1 MLGVGVIS
9 EHKHP
14 QSIAD
19 KISLGEDNLHHL
31 YNAVECPKLD
41 DGNLK
46 GCTSSNAKL
55 SFNPHVQNS
64 LRQEILQLEKRLQDQ
79 IAVRG
84 ALEKTLGHMPISN
97 DKEKEINLP
106 KPTTEL
112 IKDISVLELEV
123 MNLEQYLLSLYR
135 KAFDQHVSTVSPS
148 TKVEILK
155 SPITS
160 PKENFVQRSV
170 VDITTGKET
179 CNLQADCQSIFD
191 RSITIRGEEG
201 LVDPGVLRCQSS
213 LSQYSTTSLPDGPLG
228 RGVHSCYSQP
238 SSMLKYAQ
246 NNADITSLAEY
257 LGTPIADH
265 MPETPNKLSEDM
277 IKCIS
282 DIYCK
287 LSDPPLPNHRLSS
300 PTSSLSSTSA
310 FSPSDHSEMWSPGL
324 RKYLTSDERLDNPFH
339 IQGLKEFSGPY
350 STMVEVQHIFRDTK
364 SLSDVE
370 HMLQKYR
377 TLISRLV
384 EIDPRKM
391 NHEEKLSFWINV
403 HNAMVMHAYLTY
415 GIPHNNAKRLLLLQ
429 KAAYNIGNQIISADL
444 IQTYI
449 LGCRMSRPG
458 QWLPRLLQSS
468 RSKLK
473 AGDKRQA
480 YSIKH
485 PQPLLH
491 FALCAGSHSDPAIR
505 VYTSKRVLEELETA
519 KEEYIRAN
527 FGIRKDHKVL
537 LLLPK
542 LVESFAKDS
551 GLCAASVID
560 MIQKKLPESLRNSL
574 NKSQISKSRK
584 IIEWIPYNFNFRYL
598 IPRSW

>member
-9 EHKHP
+9 VHKRS
-14 QSIAD
+14 QSIPGRR
-19 KISLGEDNLHHL
+19 SLDEDSLDHPF
-31 YNAVECPKLD
+31 NAVDCPKLIPD
-41 DGNLK
+41 NGQWK
-46 GCTSSNAKL
+46 GCTSSNAK
-55 SFNPHVQNS
+55 SSSSPRVQYS

-79 IAVRG
+79 VAVRG

-97 DKEKEINLP
+97 DTKNKIPLP
-106 KPTTEL
+106 TPTSEL

-123 MNLEQYLLSLYR
+123 TNLEQYLLSLYR

-148 TKVEILK
+148 TKVEKLK

-160 PKENFVQRSV
+160 PRKKLLQRSE
-170 VDITTGKET
+170 VDVNKEA
-179 CNLQADCQSIFD
+179 CSLQADCQSIYNQP
-191 RSITIRGEEG
+191 IKVCEEEG

-213 LSQYSTTSLPDGPLG
+213 LSQYSTTTLPAGPLG
-228 RGVHSCYSQP
+228 RGVHACHSQP
-238 SSMLKYAQ
+238 SSMMKYAQ
-246 NNADITSLAEY
+246 NDANITSLAEY
-257 LGTPIADH
+257 LGTPIADL

-282 DIYCK
+282 DIYYK
-287 LSDPPLPNHRLSS
+287 LSDPPLANHRLSS

-310 FSPSDHSEMWSPGL
+310 FSPSDHSEPWSPGL

-339 IQGLKEFSGPY
+339 IQNSKEFSGPY
-350 STMVEVQHIFRDTK
+350 STMIEVQHLCRDTK
-364 SLSDVE
+364 NLSDVE

-377 TLISRLV
+377 SLISRLV

-415 GIPHNNAKRLLLLQ
+415 GIPQNNVKRLNLLQ
-429 KAAYNIGNQIISADL
+429 KAAYNIGNQIISADH
-444 IQTYI
+444 IQSYI

-519 KEEYIRAN
+519 KEEYIRAT
-527 FGIRKDHKVL
+527 FGIRKDHKV
-537 LLLPK
+537 LLPK

-551 GLCAASVID
+551 SLCADSVMD
-560 MIQKKLPESLRNSL
+560 MIQKSLPDSLRKNL
-574 NKSQISKSRK
+574 KKCQKSKSRK
-584 IIEWIPYNFNFRYL
+584 IIEWVPYNFNFRYL
-598 IPRSW
+598 ISKSL